1 MKTNAEGV
9 THILEKNKTPFL
21 INRSDLEVSLVDF
34 QKLNKIY
41 MMTFNTM
48 KLDDDSYRVFLKGH
62 YLTLIISEPKVVSR
76 PTYIHNM
83 SWHSFA
89 HSNYEV
95 FKSVD
100 VWLPGN
106 NFYLIRHYLL
116 PGNEVLRVL
125 LGEMPQ
131 N

>member
-1 MKTNAEGV
+1 MKTIAEGT

-21 INRSDLEVSLVDF
+21 LNRSDLDVSLVDF
-34 QKLNKIY
+34 QKLNKIF
-41 MMTFNTM
+41 MITFNTM

-62 YLTLIISEPKVVSR
+62 YLTLIISEPKVISK
-76 PTYIHNM
+76 PTHIHNLN
-83 SWHSFA
+83 WHSFS

-106 NFYLIRHYLL
+106 DFYLIRHYLL
-116 PGNEVLRVL
+116 PGNQVLRVL
-125 LGEMPQ
+125 LGEMHH